1 MLTAYIKMKTN
12 NKTVVSLFGG
22 EDVHFI
28 EWHFKSHFS
37 RSVVS
42 TAVKIQVRV
51 LVVILG
57 TVAVGYQCFE
67 RLCILTKFVKRIEL
81 TFHLCMEMRKLFYNL
96 YILGHNKTW

>member
-51 LVVILG
+51 WVVTLCS
-57 TVAVGYQCFE
+57 VAVGYQCYE
-67 RLCILTKFVKRIEL
+67 RPCIVRKFVKCIEL
-81 TFHLCMEMRKLFYNL
+81 IFHLCMGMRKLFYNHC
-96 YILGHNKTW
+96 ILGHN